1 MEETN
6 MSFMRRNA
14 LVAALAWMAV
24 GLVCPA
30 WAQSAMSFPNRS
42 IRIVVPY
49 SPGGPVDVTARILAE
64 PLARHLGKPVVVEN
78 RPGGNAAIGTESVAR
93 SAPDGYTLLM
103 AAPAHTSNPSL
114 IKSLTFN
121 TARDFAP
128 ISCVMDQ
135 PLLIAVHATLDVNT
149 VPELIAKLKA
159 NPDQFNYGTSGAGG
173 PQHLMGE
180 MFKSATGTRI
190 THIPYK
196 GAAPASVALLAGETQ
211 VAFSTPTNILP
222 HAKAGKLKM
231 LAVSTARRSPFTP
244 ELPTLAEL
252 GITGFDYS
260 SWTGLLA
267 PAGTPPDVIQKIYA
281 AVTAS
286 LAEKEIRDKMLSNG
300 IQPLGTSPEEF
311 ARFLALDLN
320 RSAKIIADSGVKPE

>member
-1 MEETN
+1 MVI
-6 MSFMRRNA
+6 SRRQA
-14 LVAALAWMAV
+14 ISTMAGIVAAIGV
-24 GLVCPA
+24 GPTA
-30 WAQSAMSFPNRS
+30 AQSSSSYPNRP
-42 IRIVVPY
+42 IRVVVPY
-49 SPGGPVDVTARILAE
+49 APGGPVDVTARILAE
-64 PLARHLGKPVVVEN
+64 PLSRHLGKSVVVDN
-78 RPGGNAAIGTESVAR
+78 KPGGNAAIGTESVAR
-93 SAPDGYTLLM
+93 AAPDGYTLLM

-114 IKSLTFN
+114 IKSLSFN

-135 PLLIAVHATLDVNT
+135 PLLIAVQSTMEVNT
-149 VPELIAKLKA
+149 VAELIAKLKA
-159 NPDQFNYGTSGAGG
+159 NPDQYNYGTSGAGG

-180 MFKSATGTRI
+180 MFKTATGTRI

-222 HAKAGKLKM
+222 HVKAGKLKM
-231 LAVSTARRSPFTP
+231 LAVSTAKRSPFTP

-252 GITGFDYS
+252 GIAGFDYS

-267 PAGTPPDVIQKIYA
+267 PAGTPADVIQKIYA
-281 AVTAS
+281 AILAS
-286 LAEKEIRDKMLSNG
+286 LAEKEVRDKMLANG
-300 IQPLGTSPEEF
+300 IQPLGTSPEDF
-311 ARFLALDLN
+311 SKFLSLDLA